1 MGHHNSEH
9 GDGEHGLGHI
19 LPKSVYLSV
28 LIALLILTVITVGIA
43 QFDFGNWNII
53 VAMIVASIKAG
64 LVALFFMHL
73 KYEDP
78 FTWIYAFVPIF
89 LLFLLIGGVFID
101 NPFRT
106 NELIHNLP

>member
-1 MGHHNSEH
+1 MI
-9 GDGEHGLGHI
+9 D
-19 LPKSVYLSV
+19 
-28 LIALLILTVITVGIA
+28 LLVLTVVTVGVA

-53 VAMIVASIKAG
+53 VAMFVASIKAA
-64 LVALFFMHL
+64 LVAMFFMHL

-78 FTWIYAFVPIF
+78 FTWIYAVIPLF

-106 NELIHNLP
+106 NEIIPNLP